1 MSTTASR
8 AAGTKNLK
16 EAWSTTTSSP
26 GLTWDEALAEFLQS
40 RQLGI
45 NGAFR
50 AVKPRTL
57 AEYRL
62 DLDVFFNFVR
72 GLGLTH
78 YNQLSAKIIQDFV
91 ARLQSTDRGKKGG
104 WGKATQRHYLISLKA
119 FFRWVELDPGCKHAE
134 MNPFYKNL
142 PRIGKAIRREF
153 IPSQEQM
160 DTFRNGFNK
169 EVVWGMR
176 DWTVVTLMVDT
187 GARVGEVCNL
197 EPEDFYW
204 DVSLVNLD
212 GKTGKRLVPF
222 DPAITGRAIQ
232 HWMNVRAKYA
242 HENCKKIFITR
253 YGGNCAPNTF
263 AQSFSDNLKKTGLD
277 KALGENTISCHTV
290 RHYFC
295 TMYLVNGGTLHNL
308 QRITGHKNLDTLM
321 IYVNLA
327 NQMTTVRAEHE
338 KVSPVKFMTEAKG
351 KKIVMRTLI
360 RL

>member
-1 MSTTASR
+1 M
-8 AAGTKNLK
+8 
-16 EAWSTTTSSP
+16 
-26 GLTWDEALAEFLQS
+26 QS

-45 NGAFR
+45 NGAVR

-57 AEYRL
+57 AEYKL
-62 DLDVFFNFVR
+62 DLAVFFDFLR

-78 YNQLSAKIIQDFV
+78 YKQLTEKIIQDFV
-91 ARLQSTDRGKKGG
+91 AWLQSPHRGKGG
-104 WGKATQRHYLISLKA
+104 WGSATQRHYLISLKA
-119 FFRWVELDPGCKHAE
+119 FFRWVELDHGCREAQMK
-134 MNPFYKNL
+134 PFHKSL

-160 DTFRNGFNK
+160 DTFRNGFDK
-169 EVVWGMR
+169 EVVWGLR
-176 DWTVVTLMVDT
+176 DWTALTLMIDT

-204 DVSLVNLD
+204 DVNLVNLD

-222 DPAITGRAIQ
+222 DSAITGRAVQ
-232 HWMNVRAKYA
+232 HWLNVRAKYA
-242 HENCKKIFITR
+242 HEDCKNVFITR
-253 YGGNCAPNTF
+253 YGGNCVPNTF
-263 AQSFSDNLKKTGLD
+263 AQSFADNLKKTGLE

-338 KVSPVKFMTEAKG
+338 KVSPVKFMSEKTDG
-351 KKIVMRTLI
+351 KKIVMRKLI